1 MKHFKIE
8 VDEEVFKYLKGK
20 AEPFVDTPNS
30 VLRRELLKQTNGI
43 KSFQKASRFPELP
56 SGIPAAL
63 QHTLEVTYL
72 IKQKGHSRSEA
83 TKIVANRH
91 DVTPQTV
98 LDKYC
103 RQLDKKAYEIDRLLE
118 DSNIQNFKM
127 ILRRKYAD
135 HSSVINDFFQN
146 LT

>member
-8 VDEEVFKYLKGK
+8 VDEEVFKYLKAK

-30 VLRRELLKQTNGI
+30 VLRRELLKQTNGT
-43 KSFQKASRFPELP
+43 KSLNSASRFPELP

-72 IKQKGHSRSEA
+72 VKQKGHSRSEA

-91 DVTPQTV
+91 DITPQTV

-103 RQLDKKAYEIDRLLE
+103 RQLDKKAYEIDRLMQ
-118 DSNIQNFKM
+118 DSNIKDFKM
-127 ILRRKYAD
+127 LLRRKYAD
-135 HSSVINDFFQN
+135 HSSVINEFFRDF
-146 LT
+146 T